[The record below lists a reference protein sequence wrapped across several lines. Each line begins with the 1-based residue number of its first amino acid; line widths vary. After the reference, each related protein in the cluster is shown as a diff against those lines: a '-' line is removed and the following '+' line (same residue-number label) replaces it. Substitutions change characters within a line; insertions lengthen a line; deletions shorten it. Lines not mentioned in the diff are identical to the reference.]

1 MSASAIARAH
11 FDAAMQQAAA
21 EGQDQDAVA
30 RQLLWLVIKQYLKS
44 RSLADVREELL
55 TAAENADPDTDYT
68 FTRP

>member
-21 EGQDQDAVA
+21 ESQDQDAVA

>member
-21 EGQDQDAVA
+21 ENQDQDAVA

-44 RSLADVREELL
+44 RSLDDVRDELI

-68 FTRP
+68 FMRP